1 MKKLLTLGSL
11 FIFVICSSFLMKNS
25 TYSVVKSIN
34 FNQHIAPIFYANCTG
49 CHHTGGVGPFSLI
62 DYQDAYNMRF
72 AIQNSVVNG
81 EMPPW
86 PPDTNYTRFRHER
99 ILSNQEI
106 TLIDD
111 WVNNGAPEGD
121 PNLAPTPP
129 SYNASGPQ
137 LGIPDL
143 TLEAPHYTSNAF
155 LDDDYVCFTIPSQL
169 LNGGKIRAVEVEP
182 GVPEIVHHVL
192 VYLDTSGNSTPG
204 IENNC
209 MGPLDGLLV
218 GEFAPGSGAIAY
230 PGDQN
235 IAFGMNFPA
244 GSNVILAM
252 HYPVGSLG
260 ITDSTKVH
268 FYFYPNQINNFR
280 QLEISPILVDFNF
293 CVPPNQQKTI
303 TNSFTIPMIAPS
315 LSMYG
320 VFPHMH
326 LIGKNISTDAILPNN
341 DTLKLINIP
350 DWDFEWQGSYS
361 FRKML
366 KIPPLSQI
374 VGTAT
379 YDNTSGNPHNPNTPP
394 QTICGGFN
402 TTDEMF
408 VIYYLY
414 TMYQNGDE
422 NLDLDSLMQSG
433 LASIGDLNFE
443 NQNTV
448 SIYPNPAKNEFTIN
462 SKRLS
467 KEIGHINIY
476 SLDGK
481 LITSIP
487 NKTFS
492 NSKFEMIIDIRKFG
506 YYKSGQIFICQV
518 RMVDGTVE
526 YEKLVL
532 Q

>member
-1 MKKLLTLGSL
+1 MKRVLLLSSLVL
-11 FIFVICSSFLMKNS
+11 FILSSFIVKSTSSSSVVNS
-25 TYSVVKSIN
+25 TN
-34 FNQHIAPIFYANCTG
+34 FSQHIAPIFYANCTG
-49 CHHTGGVGPFSLI
+49 CHHTGGVGPFSMI

-72 AIQNSVVNG
+72 AIQTSVLNG

-99 ILSNQEI
+99 ILSSQEI
-106 TLIDD
+106 SLIDD

-121 PNLAPTPP
+121 PNLAPIPP
-129 SYNASGPQ
+129 TYNTNGPQ

-143 TLEAPHYTSNAF
+143 TLSAPHYTSNAF
-155 LDDDYVCFTIPSQL
+155 MDDDYVCFTIPSQL
-169 LNGGKIRAVEVEP
+169 LSGKKIRAVEVEP

-235 IAFGMNFPA
+235 L
-244 GSNVILAM
+244 V
-252 HYPVGSLG
+252 
-260 ITDSTKVH
+260 TDSTKVH
-268 FYFYPNQINNFR
+268 FYFYPDQINNFR
-280 QLEISPILVDFNF
+280 QIEISPILVNFNF

-303 TNSFTIPMIAPS
+303 TSSFTVPLFAPS

-326 LIGKNISTDAILPNN
+326 LIGKSISTYAVLPNN
-341 DTLKLINIP
+341 DTAKLINIP

-361 FRKML
+361 FPKML
-366 KIPPLSQI
+366 KIPSATKI

-379 YDNTSGNPHNPNTPP
+379 YDNTAGNPHNPNTPP
-394 QTICGGFN
+394 QTICAGFN

-414 TMYQNGDE
+414 TLYQNGDE
-422 NLDLDSLMQSG
+422 NLNLDSLMQSG
-433 LASIGDLNFE
+433 MTNISDLHLENNVDLSIFPNPSNGHCNIDLSLFNGNE
-443 NQNTV
+443 LTV
-448 SIYPNPAKNEFTIN
+448 SLFD
-462 SKRLS
+462 LS
-467 KEIGHINIY
+467 GKEIKQVEVLKSVVEPFSFEINNSTSAVYIVKVSSNLGEIKY
-476 SLDGK
+476 GK
-481 LITSIP
+481 
-487 NKTFS
+487 
-492 NSKFEMIIDIRKFG
+492 III
-506 YYKSGQIFICQV
+506 
-518 RMVDGTVE
+518 E
-526 YEKLVL
+526 
-532 Q
+532 